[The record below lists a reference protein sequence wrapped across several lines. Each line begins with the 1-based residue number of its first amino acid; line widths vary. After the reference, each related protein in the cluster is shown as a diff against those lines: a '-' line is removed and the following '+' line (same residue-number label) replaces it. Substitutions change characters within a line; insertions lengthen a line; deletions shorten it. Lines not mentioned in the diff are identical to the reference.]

1 MKYQIIYDKPG
12 RLRLRS
18 GTYAFTEQQGYSLAA
33 LVRQNPAVISVEVTW
48 RNCGMLIYYKEG
60 MRDEILC
67 QIDAIKANE
76 LAVSEPQEED
86 QSTELD
92 TKFQMDMVTLTG
104 THFARKL
111 LPLPLR
117 NAWTL
122 YRAARYIGRGVKALW
137 NGHLNVDALDATS
150 ISVSLIQRDFKTASS
165 VMFLLNF
172 SALLEEYTHKR
183 THNALA
189 RSLSINV
196 DQVWRVEGEVDTL
209 VPMAE
214 ICVGDT
220 IRIRSGNMIPVDGRV
235 ISGEAMVNEASMTG
249 ESMPVEKRL
258 ESSVYAGTV
267 VEEGS
272 IAIQVTALSDQSRIA
287 QIMDMIDHSESLK
300 AGVQSQAE
308 HLADA
313 IVPYSFLGAA
323 AVFAITRNWTKAAS
337 VLMVDYSCA
346 IKLSTPISVISAMKE
361 ASDHGILI
369 KGGKYFELFAEAD
382 TIVFD
387 KTGTLTEATPT
398 LDKVIS
404 FGKYTREEVLTI
416 AACLEE
422 HFPHSV
428 ARAIVKQAA
437 LEGLFHEELHAEVEY
452 VVAHGISSK
461 VKGKPCLIGSYHFI
475 AEDENIRVTQK
486 QREKIEAA
494 AKGRSVIYLTI
505 GRSVAGVLLIYDP
518 PRTEACAVIADL
530 KKEGLKRICMLT
542 GDSENAAR
550 AVAQEIGIDEYRA
563 HVLPGDKASI
573 IESMCSP
580 EHKLIMVGDGIND
593 SPALAAADVSVAMQ
607 DASDL
612 AREVADITLLHN
624 NLEDIVFLR
633 RLSNEMLDRIQRNYR
648 FIIGFNTSL
657 LLTGLVGVISP
668 AVSAYLHNFS
678 TLMLSAASMRACLPN
693 ELDEHIVQDKQNVL
707 GVWSN
712 EKT

>member
-1 MKYQIIYDKPG
+1 MKYQIIYDQPG

-18 GTYAFTEQQGYSLAA
+18 GMYAFSEQQGYTLAA
-33 LVRQNPAVISVEVTW
+33 LVRQNPAVVSVEVTW

-60 MRDEILC
+60 MRDVVLH
-67 QIDAIKANE
+67 QIDTIKKE
-76 LAVSEPQEED
+76 DLVETSPQEED
-86 QSTELD
+86 QSAELD
-92 TKFQMDMVTLTG
+92 TQFQMNVVKTTG
-104 THFARKL
+104 FHFARKL
-111 LPLPLR
+111 LPQPLR
-117 NAWTL
+117 NAWTI
-122 YRAARYIGRGVKALW
+122 YRATHYIVKGVQALW
-137 NGHLNVDALDATS
+137 HRNLNVDILDAAS
-150 ISVSLIQRDFKTASS
+150 IGASLIQRDCKTAGT
-165 VMFLLNF
+165 VMFLLNI
-172 SALLEEYTHKR
+172 SSLLEDYTHKR

-196 DQVWRVEGEVDTL
+196 DQIWRVDGDTDTL
-209 VPMAE
+209 VPMSE
-214 ICVGDT
+214 IQVNDC
-220 IRIRSGNMIPVDGRV
+220 IRVRAGNMIPVDGKV
-235 ISGEAMVNEASMTG
+235 TEGEAMINEASMTG
-249 ESMPVEKRL
+249 ESLAVAKRL
-258 ESSVYAGTV
+258 DSSVYAGTV

-272 IAIQVTALSDQSRIA
+272 IVIQVTALSDESRIA
-287 QIMDMIDHSESLK
+287 QIMDMIDHSEALK

-323 AVFAITRNWTKAAS
+323 VVFALTRNLTKALS

-387 KTGTLTEATPT
+387 KTGTLTEASPK
-398 LDKVIS
+398 LDKVIP

-428 ARAIVKQAA
+428 ARAIVNQAA
-437 LEGLFHEELHAEVEY
+437 AEGLTHEELHAEVEY

-461 VKGKPCLIGSYHFI
+461 VKGKNCLIGSYHFI
-475 AEDENIRVTQK
+475 VEDEKIRVTQK
-486 QREKIEAA
+486 QREEIEAEA
-494 AKGRSVIYLTI
+494 QGRSVIYLAI
-505 GRSVAGVLLIYDP
+505 GRTLAGALLIYDS
-518 PRTEACAVIADL
+518 PRSEAATVICDL
-530 KKEGLKRICMLT
+530 QKEGIQHIWMLT
-542 GDSENAAR
+542 GDSENAAC
-550 AVAQEIGIDEYRA
+550 AVARDLGIAKYRA
-563 HVLPGDKASI
+563 QVLPGDKANI
-573 IESMCSP
+573 VESMCSS

-633 RLSNEMLDRIQRNYR
+633 RLSNAMLHRIHSNYR
-648 FIIGFNTSL
+648 FILVFNTGL
-657 LLTGLVGVISP
+657 LLSGLAGFLTP
-668 AVSAYLHNFS
+668 AMSAYLHNLS
-678 TLMLSAASMRACLPN
+678 TMLISISSMRLCLPN
-693 ELDEHIVQDKQNVL
+693 EPDEHVVE
-707 GVWSN
+707 S
-712 EKT
+712 TAY